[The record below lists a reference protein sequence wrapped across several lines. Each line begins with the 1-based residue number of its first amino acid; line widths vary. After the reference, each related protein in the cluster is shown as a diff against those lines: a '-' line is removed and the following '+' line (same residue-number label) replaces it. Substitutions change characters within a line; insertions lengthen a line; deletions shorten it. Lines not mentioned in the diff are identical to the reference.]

1 MGNITRRGFEEVQPR
16 RAQHPWLRHTPAVRV
31 PDRFRAEP
39 RRRVTVIDVKE
50 KMETSATVRSTQR
63 REVRS

>member
-1 MGNITRRGFEEVQPR
+1 MGNISPRGFEEVQPG
-16 RAQHPWLRHTPAVRV
+16 RAQHPWLRHTPAVRAL
-31 PDRFRAEP
+31 DRFRAEP